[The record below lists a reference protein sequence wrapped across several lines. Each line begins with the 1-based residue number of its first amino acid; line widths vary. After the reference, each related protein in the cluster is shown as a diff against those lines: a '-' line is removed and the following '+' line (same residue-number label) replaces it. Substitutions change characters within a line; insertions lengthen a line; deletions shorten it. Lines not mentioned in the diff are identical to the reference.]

1 MTQVKLVFQNKM
13 HFFPNKMHFSFAYIT
28 RPVFSM
34 QGVLKAGV
42 HLFLVLIGTS
52 IVLSI
57 MHGCTNGHCT
67 LLVILHT
74 GSIFLTSSATLASLC
89 LFYNNH
95 SNRCEMIFHLVL
107 ISVSLMIIDIEY
119 PFQIPVGQL

>member
-1 MTQVKLVFQNKM
+1 MAQVKLVFQNKM
-13 HFFPNKMHFSFAYIT
+13 HFSSAYIT

-42 HLFLVLIGTS
+42 RLFLVLIGTS
-52 IVLSI
+52 TAVSI
-57 MHGCTNGHCT
+57 MHGCTNVHCT
-67 LLVILHT
+67 FLVTLHK
-74 GSIFLTSSATLASLC
+74 GSILLASSATLASLC

-95 SNRCEMIFHLVL
+95 SNRCEMIFHMVL
-107 ISVSLMIIDIEY
+107 ISFSLMIIDIEY

>member
-1 MTQVKLVFQNKM
+1 MTRVKLVFQ
-13 HFFPNKMHFSFAYIT
+13 NKMHFSFAYIT

-34 QGVLKAGV
+34 QGVLRAGV

-52 IVLSI
+52 IVLHI
-57 MHGCTNGHCT
+57 MHGCTNAHCT
-67 LLVILHT
+67 FLVILHK

-95 SNRCEMIFHLVL
+95 SNRCEMIFHLDL
-107 ISVSLMIIDIEY
+107 ISVSLTVIDIEY